1 MENLFPNEPDPI
13 YSDGVQV
20 GCAPFT
26 VALTFTVSPS
36 PSRLPPAPDRE
47 PVPPKVVADVRMSP
61 EHAKVMAI
69 ILRRQIKDFEQ
80 QLGKPIPVHPQV
92 LQQLGLSPT
101 EDW

>member
-1 MENLFPNEPDPI
+1 MPDDLQPI

-26 VALTFTVSPS
+26 VALTFTVSAAPS
-36 PSRLPPAPDRE
+36 KGNALPTL
-47 PVPPKVVADVRMSP
+47 VADIRMSP

-69 ILRRQIKDFEQ
+69 ILRRQLKEFEQ
-80 QLGKPIPVHPQV
+80 QLGREIPIHPQV
-92 LQQLGLSPT
+92 KQQLGLSPT

>member
-1 MENLFPNEPDPI
+1 MPEDPEPI

-26 VALTFTVSPS
+26 VALTFTVSS
-36 PSRLPPAPDRE
+36 APMRGNQ
-47 PVPPKVVADVRMSP
+47 PPKLVADIRMSP

-69 ILRRQIKDFEQ
+69 ILRRQLRDFEQ
-80 QLGKPIPVHPQV
+80 QLGKPIPIHPQV
-92 LQQLGLSPT
+92 LQQLGVSPN

>member
-1 MENLFPNEPDPI
+1 MSEEPQPI

-26 VALTFTVSPS
+26 VALTFTVSAS
-36 PSRLPPAPDRE
+36 PMRGNQPPG
-47 PVPPKVVADVRMSP
+47 VVADLRMSP

-80 QLGKPIPVHPQV
+80 QLGKEIAIHPQV
-92 LQQLGLSPT
+92 MQQLGLSPN

>member
-1 MENLFPNEPDPI
+1 MSDELEPI

-26 VALTFTVSPS
+26 IALTFTVSPS
-36 PSRLPPAPDRE
+36 PGRGTQLPP
-47 PVPPKVVADVRMSP
+47 KTVADIRMSP

-80 QLGKPIPVHPQV
+80 QLGKPIPIHPQV
-92 LQQLGLSPT
+92 AQQLGLSPS

>member
-1 MENLFPNEPDPI
+1 VENLIPDDDTEPI

-36 PSRLPPAPDRE
+36 PSRG

-80 QLGKPIPVHPQV
+80 QLGKPIPIHPQV
-92 LQQLGLSPT
+92 LQQLGLSPM

>member
-1 MENLFPNEPDPI
+1 MPEDPEPV

-26 VALTFTVSPS
+26 VALVFTVSSS
-36 PSRLPPAPDRE
+36 PLKGSQPPA
-47 PVPPKVVADVRMSP
+47 VVADIRMSP

-69 ILRRQIKDFEQ
+69 LLRRQLKDFEQ
-80 QLGKPIPVHPQV
+80 QQGRPIPIHQQV
-92 LQQLGLSPT
+92 MQQLGLSPM

>member
-1 MENLFPNEPDPI
+1 MPEEMLPI

-26 VALTFTVSPS
+26 VALTFTVSAS
-36 PSRLPPAPDRE
+36 PSKGNQMPA
-47 PVPPKVVADVRMSP
+47 VVADIRMSP

-69 ILRRQIKDFEQ
+69 ILRRQLKDFEQ
-80 QLGKPIPVHPQV
+80 QLGRDIPIHPQV
-92 LQQLGLSPT
+92 AQQLGLSPA

>member
-1 MENLFPNEPDPI
+1 MENLIPEDDTEPI

-36 PSRLPPAPDRE
+36 PSRGA
-47 PVPPKVVADVRMSP
+47 VPPKVVADLRMSP

-69 ILRRQIKDFEQ
+69 ILRRQMKDFEQ
-80 QLGKPIPVHPQV
+80 QLGKPIPIHPQV

>member
-1 MENLFPNEPDPI
+1 MAEEVEPI

-36 PSRLPPAPDRE
+36 PGRGPQAPH
-47 PVPPKVVADVRMSP
+47 VVADIRMSP

-80 QLGKPIPVHPQV
+80 QLGKPIPIHPQV
-92 LQQLGLSPT
+92 AQQLGLSPI

>member
-1 MENLFPNEPDPI
+1 MPEDPNPI

-26 VALTFTVSPS
+26 VALTFTVSPT
-36 PSRLPPAPDRE
+36 PSKGNQLPQ
-47 PVPPKVVADVRMSP
+47 VVADVRMSP

-69 ILRRQIKDFEQ
+69 ILRRQLKDFEEQ
-80 QLGKPIPVHPQV
+80 MGRDIAIHPQV
-92 LQQLGLSPT
+92 MQQLGLSPA

>member
-1 MENLFPNEPDPI
+1 MEAEELIPL

-26 VALTFTVSPS
+26 IALTFTVSPS
-36 PSRLPPAPDRE
+36 PSRGPQ
-47 PVPPKVVADVRMSP
+47 PPKVIADIRMSP

-69 ILRRQIKDFEQ
+69 LLRRQLRDFEQ

-92 LQQLGLSPT
+92 AQQLGLSPA

>member
-1 MENLFPNEPDPI
+1 LADEPEPI

-26 VALTFTVSPS
+26 VALTFTVSASPMRGNAPPS
-36 PSRLPPAPDRE
+36 
-47 PVPPKVVADVRMSP
+47 VVADLRMSP

-69 ILRRQIKDFEQ
+69 LLRRQLKDFEQ
-80 QLGKPIPVHPQV
+80 QLGRPIPVHPQV
-92 LQQLGLSPT
+92 AQQLGLSPQ

>member
-1 MENLFPNEPDPI
+1 MQEDEKPI

-26 VALTFTVSPS
+26 IALTFTVSPS
-36 PSRLPPAPDRE
+36 PSKGAQPPA
-47 PVPPKVVADVRMSP
+47 VVADIRMSP

-69 ILRRQIKDFEQ
+69 ILRRQIREFEQ
-80 QLGKPIPVHPQV
+80 QLGRPIPIHPQV
-92 LQQLGLSPT
+92 AQQLGLSPT